1 MLANFLEQAHYANN
15 AFLEISLDED
25 NIAEYFKLNEVKW
38 NYHSKYSLPKWL
50 FPTKKNIFTKKKNEL
65 DK

>member
-25 NIAEYFKLNEVKW
+25 NIAEYFKLNEVK
-38 NYHSKYSLPKWL
+38 
-50 FPTKKNIFTKKKNEL
+50 
-65 DK
+65 